1 MRRILMN
8 TNNKHKNIH
17 LFLLIAV
24 TLVNLIVENEQFTT
38 AFNVIVFV
46 VVLVNIV
53 VAKRR
58 NKQAINK
65 KM

>member
-1 MRRILMN
+1 MN
-8 TNNKHKNIH
+8 ENFHLNNIH
-17 LFLLIAV
+17 IVLLIAA
-24 TLVNLIVENEQFTT
+24 TLVNLFVENEQFTT
-38 AFNVIVFV
+38 AFNVVVLV

>member
-1 MRRILMN
+1 M
-8 TNNKHKNIH
+8 NIH
-17 LFLLIAV
+17 LVLLIAV

>member
-1 MRRILMN
+1 MN
-8 TNNKHKNIH
+8 TNNNQMNIH
-17 LFLLIAV
+17 LVLLIAV